1 MATDYI
7 VFIHGVCNRSKPD
20 FEAQAR
26 QMFNTIK
33 QEIGSNSPRNIE
45 PIFLFWGNIAA
56 DSIAE
61 LSKGLQGSDDDGKT
75 VKDPTDSDTWKKFW
89 FPKLRKNAILNFV
102 GDAALYLSRGV
113 SVTIIK
119 QLTAQALEQ
128 LKLDIP
134 KMQQKS
140 PLTGDQDRLHLVT
153 HSWGTVILF
162 DILFA
167 DRWENKDLEPEI
179 LKSVENLRSCFFG
192 IGQESDQAADTTM
205 KLKDIGIPLAS
216 LHTMGSPIALFNL
229 INSGKGK
236 NFNLTPKLKEF
247 LESSS
252 KLMGT
257 PLPWQNYAH
266 PGDPIAY
273 PLTGAM
279 KLSLEDAIKFVSLK
293 DIVTTPNALEKIVN
307 WIPVFPVS
315 LLNGGS
321 AHGSYWNDPTV
332 AKNIAQVIKST
343 FPVAAMGT
351 LKQQVVNHV

>member
-7 VFIHGVCNRSKPD
+7 VFIHGVNNRNEKD
-20 FEAQAR
+20 FKDQAR
-26 QMFNTIK
+26 QMFEVIK
-33 QEIGSNSPRNIE
+33 QEIGTSSPRKIE
-45 PIFLFWGNIAA
+45 PIFLFWGDIAA
-56 DSIAE
+56 NSIAE
-61 LSKGLQGSDDDGKT
+61 LSNGLQGFDSDGKT
-75 VKDPTDSDTWKKFW
+75 TKDPADSATWKKFW
-89 FPKLRKNAILNFV
+89 FPDLRKNAILNFV

-113 SVTIIK
+113 SVAIIR
-119 QLTAQALEQ
+119 QLTGQALKQ

-134 KMQQKS
+134 QMQQKS
-140 PLTGDQDRLHLVT
+140 PLTGDEDRLHLVT

-192 IGQESDQAADTTM
+192 IGQESDQAPETTI

-216 LHTMGSPIALFNL
+216 LHTMGSPISLFNL

-257 PLPWQNYAH
+257 P
-266 PGDPIAY
+266 DR
-273 PLTGAM
+273 
-279 KLSLEDAIKFVSLK
+279 
-293 DIVTTPNALEKIVN
+293 
-307 WIPVFPVS
+307 
-315 LLNGGS
+315 
-321 AHGSYWNDPTV
+321 
-332 AKNIAQVIKST
+332 KS
-343 FPVAAMGT
+343 
-351 LKQQVVNHV
+351 VV